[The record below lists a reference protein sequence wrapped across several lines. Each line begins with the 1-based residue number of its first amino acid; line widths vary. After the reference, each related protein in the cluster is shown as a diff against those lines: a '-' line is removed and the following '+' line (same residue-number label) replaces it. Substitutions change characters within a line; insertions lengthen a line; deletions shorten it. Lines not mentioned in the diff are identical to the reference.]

1 MFDGF
6 VSESML
12 RGIVMESS
20 LYERDFYAWTLE
32 QCQLLKVGDFE
43 RLDIVNLVEEIE
55 SLGKQQ
61 RRELEHRLG
70 ILVGHLLKWDYQPE
84 KRRKSW
90 RAMINIQ
97 RREMMDG
104 LEDNPSLKAYLGEA
118 MIEAHE
124 SGLDLVVKET
134 PLNYR
139 DLPAAPIYTL
149 EQLLDPNFPDVL
161 D

>member
-1 MFDGF
+1 
-6 VSESML
+6 
-12 RGIVMESS
+12 MESS

-32 QCQLLKVGDFE
+32 QCKLLKVGDFE

-84 KRRKSW
+84 KRSKSW
-90 RAMINIQ
+90 WATIREQ
-97 RREMMDG
+97 RRAAQRLIDQH
-104 LEDNPSLKAYLGEA
+104 PSLKAYLGEA

-139 DLPAAPIYTL
+139 DLPAEPIYTL
-149 EQLLDPNFPDVL
+149 EQLLDPNFPDAL